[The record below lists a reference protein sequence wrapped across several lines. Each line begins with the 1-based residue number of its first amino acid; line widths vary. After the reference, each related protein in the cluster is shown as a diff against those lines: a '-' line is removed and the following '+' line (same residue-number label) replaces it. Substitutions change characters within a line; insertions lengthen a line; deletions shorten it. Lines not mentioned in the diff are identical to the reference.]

1 MNHET
6 QEAIHRLYYGVSY
19 TLKAT
24 KELIDP
30 SKVRVSQYGDMY
42 YAKEDWSKETGKITE
57 ILPSE
62 LNIKKELGV

>member
-1 MNHET
+1 MNYET
-6 QEAIHRLYYGVSY
+6 QEAIHRLFYGASY

-24 KELIDP
+24 NELIDP

-42 YAKEDWSKETGKITE
+42 YTKEDWSKGGGKITE